1 MHNQKKIKVLI
12 AENDSLVSEE
22 ISRILKKI
30 GYEIVGTASNGL
42 KAIEMTNSLKPDVV
56 LMDIKMPEAD
66 ELEAAHKIQQLQM
79 EIAKRKQTEKVLR
92 ETEEKFRTI
101 ANYTYDWE
109 YWISPEGKFNYI
121 SPSCER
127 ITGYSP
133 EEFLYN
139 PKLLTNIVHQ
149 DDAAIVENHKC
160 KILKTGKS
168 EPVEFRIISKSKKE
182 RWISHTCQIVY
193 NKAGANIGIRGSN
206 RDITER
212 KKGELIL
219 LKMRRFESIGTLA
232 GGIAHNFNNILTGVF
247 GNISIAKDQLSKEH
261 PSFKHLE
268 AAEKSMD
275 KTIRLTKRLLT
286 FAKGGMPIK
295 EDVCIDV
302 IIEDVVRFDLLGSNV
317 IPIFEHTDNLW
328 IAKVDKGQVQQI
340 FSNLTINANQ
350 AMPDGGNLYITLE
363 NANVSK
369 GAVSNLN
376 KGKYIKI
383 TVRDEGTGID
393 QKHLNRIFDPYFS
406 TKHTS
411 GGLGLA
417 TILSIINKH
426 NGHIS
431 IDSKLGKGTTLTLF
445 LPASESQFCRKT
457 KQLAVE
463 HSKRVN
469 IAKVLVMD
477 DNKTLLVVATQML
490 EKMGFEAEIAY
501 DGKQA
506 IEMYRQAFNAG
517 NKFDIVIMDLRIPN
531 GIGGKEAVKAVLE
544 IDKKARVIV
553 SSGYSDDPVMANHS
567 EYGFKGLL
575 AKPYTLRRLQEIMT
589 QVLSS

>member
-1 MHNQKKIKVLI
+1 MNNQKKIKVLI
-12 AENDSLVSEE
+12 AEDDFLACEE
-22 ISRILKKI
+22 ISRILKKR

-42 KAIEMTNSLKPDVV
+42 DALDMTNSLKPDVV

-66 ELEAAHKIQQLQM
+66 ELESAHKMQKLQM
-79 EIAKRKQTEKVLR
+79 EIAKRKQTEKELR

-101 ANYTYDWE
+101 ADYTYDWE
-109 YWISPEGKFNYI
+109 YWVSPEGKFNYI

-127 ITGYSP
+127 ITEYSP
-133 EEFLYN
+133 DEFLCN
-139 PKLLTNIVHQ
+139 PKLLINIVHP

-160 KILKTGKS
+160 KILETGKS
-168 EPVEFRIISKSKKE
+168 EPVEFRIISKNKKE

-219 LKMRRFESIGTLA
+219 LKMRRFESIGILA
-232 GGIAHNFNNILTGVF
+232 GGIAHDFNNILMGVF
-247 GNISIAKDQLSKEH
+247 GNVSIAKDQLSKEH

-268 AAEKSMD
+268 AAERSMD
-275 KTIRLTKRLLT
+275 KTVRLTKRLLT
-286 FAKGGMPIK
+286 FAKGGLPIK
-295 EDVCIDV
+295 EDVCIDL
-302 IIEDVVRFDLLGSNV
+302 IIEDVVRFDLLRSNV
-317 IPIFEHTDNLW
+317 IPIFKHTDNLW
-328 IAKVDKGQVQQI
+328 TAKVDKGQVQQV
-340 FSNLTINANQ
+340 FSNLTLNANQ

-363 NANVSK
+363 NANVSE
-369 GAVSNLN
+369 GEVSNLK

-393 QKHLNRIFDPYFS
+393 QKHLSRIFDPYFS
-406 TKHTS
+406 TKHIG

-417 TILSIINKH
+417 TTFSIINKH

-431 IDSKLGKGTTLTLF
+431 IDSELGKGTSITLF

-463 HSKRVN
+463 HSKRAN
-469 IAKVLVMD
+469 IARVLVMD
-477 DNKTLLVVATQML
+477 DNKMLLIVATQML
-490 EKMGFEAEIAY
+490 EKIGYEAEIAY

-506 IEMYRQAFNAG
+506 IDMYRKAFNAG

-531 GIGGKEAVKAVLE
+531 GIGGKEAIKTVLE
-544 IDKKARVIV
+544 IDEKARVIV

-575 AKPYTLRRLQEIMT
+575 AKPYTMNRLQETLT
-589 QVLSS
+589 QVLIS